1 MSASIN
7 VKKTIR
13 FIDPGLYLTFGAA
26 SLVLLALIVSA
37 SFKKV
42 LSIKNVAVK
51 PRQVKK
57 LEMSKI
63 KPELFGVLHIDAKAI
78 IPDNRWVSYQIQ
90 LLDQQGKPVASAI
103 KKAWHESG
111 TASPI
116 DSEAA
121 LNVRTK
127 TNEEMTVALTVF
139 GYGNKSGGTVKQA
152 VHLEVKAF
160 SGVIDIYHLW
170 GGLVATS
177 ALAALNVI
185 AIPLT
190 GKKIISKTIDDSD
203 PSDRATLGG
212 ANKLVQVKI
221 DVESDETS
229 PKQMQARLVIKNSY
243 GEPLCIKIL
252 PLNLK
257 FHKDDEGEIDR
268 VTGKC
273 QKFFILES
281 EDSYGFHVEITP
293 DAPVDKTT
301 LSVYDN
307 KHTRLP
313 VEVVHIACNE
323 AAA

>member
-1 MSASIN
+1 MSATIK
-7 VKKTIR
+7 VKKTTL
-13 FIDPGLYLTFGAA
+13 FIDPGLYLTFSAA
-26 SLVLLALIVSA
+26 SLILLALIVSA

-51 PRQVKK
+51 QGQVKK
-57 LEMSKI
+57 FETLKI
-63 KPELFGVLHIDAKAI
+63 KPQLIGALQIDAKAI

-90 LLDQQGKPVASAI
+90 LLDKQGKPLASAI
-103 KKAWHESG
+103 KKAWRESG
-111 TASPI
+111 TRSGK

-121 LNVRTK
+121 LDVRSK
-127 TNEEMTVALTVF
+127 TNEEMTVALTVL
-139 GYGNKSGGTVKQA
+139 GYGNAEGGKVNQA

-170 GGLVATS
+170 SGLLITS

-190 GKKIISKTIDDSD
+190 GKKIISKTVNDSE
-203 PSDRATLGG
+203 SGDRATLGG
-212 ANKLVQVKI
+212 VNKLVQVKV

-229 PKQMQARLVIKNSY
+229 PKHMQARLTIKNSY
-243 GEPLCIKIL
+243 GEPLCIKVL

-268 VTGKC
+268 VIGKS

-281 EDSYGFHVEITP
+281 HESYGFHVEITP

-313 VEVVHIACNE
+313 VEVVHIACNG
-323 AAA
+323 AA